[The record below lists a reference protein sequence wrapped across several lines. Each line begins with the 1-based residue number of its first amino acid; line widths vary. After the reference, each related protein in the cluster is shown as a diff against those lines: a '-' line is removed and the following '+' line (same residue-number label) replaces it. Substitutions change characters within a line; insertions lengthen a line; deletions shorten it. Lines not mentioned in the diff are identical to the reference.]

1 VEQIRQELGLEPI
14 STELTVDASSAE
26 VPLWRLARLDTA
38 ATATPQLI
46 GLFVLAMRCRL
57 LAAEER
63 IGEELLNRIDAGEDI
78 DFPADRIH
86 FVLGTA
92 ATDLS
97 VALQRLQNAESTA
110 IKMGRSPAEYLL
122 HELILHL
129 RAPQQDNARFQ
140 RVLQLLTTRYSQ
152 EPGVM
157 DQLRMI
163 LYQAGLITADGR
175 PVTAAPTTSSSV
187 VVGPMAEPAASV
199 VVDAPPAPQE
209 APPAPP
215 SKLWLPGQD

>member
-1 VEQIRQELGLEPI
+1 
-14 STELTVDASSAE
+14 
-26 VPLWRLARLDTA
+26 
-38 ATATPQLI
+38 
-46 GLFVLAMRCRL
+46 MRCRL

-63 IGEELLNRIDAGEDI
+63 IGEELLKRIDAGEDI

-97 VALQRLQNAESTA
+97 VALQRLQHAESTA
-110 IKMGRSPAEYLL
+110 IKLGRSPAEYLL

-129 RAPQQDNARFQ
+129 RAPQQDSARFQ

-175 PVTAAPTTSSSV
+175 PVAAAPTTSSSV

-199 VVDAPPAPQE
+199 VVDAPPATQE